1 MKASTP
7 RSAYFNLILT
17 VCFFGFSGVLFPAS
31 GQKDYSIS
39 AIQGDKS
46 ISSLDKENVRTS
58 GIVTAILKSGFFIQT
73 PDADVDKDPNTSEGL
88 YVYGSNSVGTVSL
101 GDLVQVTGTVSEY
114 IKRGESVFFPTTE
127 ITRPDVKV
135 VSKNNPLPTPINLT
149 NVELDPKGKL
159 YQMEKFEGMRVR
171 ANMVVVGPTGGFTN
185 EKTGI
190 ATSNGMFFAS
200 LQNTPRPFREPGIGV
215 TTFVLDKLPKTTPVF
230 DMNPE
235 ILQVDSGAQTGSKMI
250 DVPAGA
256 TIKNLTG
263 VIQYSRNTYALLV
276 DATNP
281 PQPANVKGFVPVSPA
296 GEREVTV
303 GSFNIENFFDD
314 ETNSNDVEKEA
325 IVPKDI
331 FQGRLNKVSLAI
343 RNVLSMP
350 DVLGIVEIENLKV
363 LQKLAEK
370 INSDAVAASQPNPKY
385 VAYLEEGNDI
395 RGIDV
400 GFLVK
405 SAKVKVVETKQLAK
419 KEKLNYG
426 SGFPDEKLFD
436 RPPLLLRA
444 EIADAKMGKPFAF
457 TAIVNHL
464 KSYRGI
470 DDEKD
475 GDRIRNKRRL
485 EAEWLANFVQVR
497 QKTDPTE
504 RLLICGDFNAFQFN
518 DGYNDLIGILKG
530 KPDPNVLVPSKTV
543 FTTGLVDLIDY
554 VDPKNGY
561 SYTYDGSAQAL
572 DHILINKP
580 VRGIVSKFGY
590 ARVDADFPL
599 VWSNDATRPERI
611 SDHDAP
617 VVFLKLDEPVAPKPS
632 PQQ

>member
-263 VIQYSRNTYALLV
+263 VIQYSRNTYTLLV

-296 GEREVTV
+296 SEREVTV

-314 ETNSNDVEKEA
+314 EINSKNVENEA
-325 IVPKDI
+325 VLPKDV
-331 FQGRLNKVSLAI
+331 FQNRLKKVSLAI
-343 RNVLSMP
+343 RNVLAMP
-350 DVLGIVEIENLKV
+350 DVLGIIEVENLKV
-363 LQKLAEK
+363 LQKIANKVNADE
-370 INSDAVAASQPNPKY
+370 VAAGKPDPKY
-385 VAYLEEGNDI
+385 AAYLEEGNDI

-405 SAKVKVVETKQLAK
+405 STKVKVVEVKQLAK
-419 KEKLNYG
+419 DQLLVIGANG
-426 SGFPDEKLFD
+426 QNLFD
-436 RPPLLLRA
+436 RPPLMLRA
-444 EIADAKMGKPFAF
+444 EVIDAKAAKPLSF
-457 TAIVNHL
+457 TVIVNHL

-470 DDEKD
+470 DDEKT
-475 GDRIRNKRRL
+475 GEFTRAKRKF
-485 EAEWLANFVQVR
+485 EAEWIANFIVER
-497 QKTDPTE
+497 QKADPAE
-504 RLLICGDFNAFQFN
+504 RLILCGDFNAFQFN

-611 SDHDAP
+611 SDHDVP
-617 VVFLKLDEPVAPKPS
+617 VVFLKLDEPVAPKPT

>member
-171 ANMVVVGPTGGFTN
+171 ADVVVVGPTGGFTN

-314 ETNSNDVEKEA
+314 EINSKNVENEA
-325 IVPKDI
+325 VLPKDV
-331 FQGRLNKVSLAI
+331 FQNRLKKVSLAI
-343 RNVLSMP
+343 RNVLAMP
-350 DVLGIVEIENLKV
+350 DVLGIIEVENLKV
-363 LQKLAEK
+363 LQKIANKVNADE
-370 INSDAVAASQPNPKY
+370 VAAGKPDPKY
-385 VAYLEEGNDI
+385 AAYLEEGNDI

-405 SAKVKVVETKQLAK
+405 STKVKVVEVKQLAK
-419 KEKLNYG
+419 DQLLVIGANG
-426 SGFPDEKLFD
+426 QNLFD
-436 RPPLLLRA
+436 RPPLMLRA
-444 EIADAKMGKPFAF
+444 EVIDAKAAKPLSF
-457 TAIVNHL
+457 TVIVNHL

-470 DDEKD
+470 DDEKT
-475 GDRIRNKRRL
+475 GEFTRAKRKF
-485 EAEWLANFVQVR
+485 EAEWIANFIVER
-497 QKTDPTE
+497 QKADPAE
-504 RLLICGDFNAFQFN
+504 RLILCGDFNAFQFN

-611 SDHDAP
+611 SDHDVP
-617 VVFLKLDEPVAPKPS
+617 VVFLKLDEPVAPKPT